1 MVVVLSA
8 KIYLKKASTV
18 PCHKGSVGGAL
29 DPSASVIKGDLQ
41 LLVIRGVPMGSW
53 SSKGREGRKSITRP
67 A

>member
-53 SSKGREGRKSITRP
+53 SSKG
-67 A
+67 